1 MPPGHALYN
10 WALKKKE
17 EKTVVEEEPIKPVLS
32 YEMECE
38 LIEGNKE
45 KVYEVIKTSQILH
58 EMLTNSNIEKDS
70 MLNALYKDWLFC

>member
-1 MPPGHALYN
+1 
-10 WALKKKE
+10 
-17 EKTVVEEEPIKPVLS
+17 
-32 YEMECE
+32 MECE

-70 MLNALYKDWLFC
+70 MLNALYKD